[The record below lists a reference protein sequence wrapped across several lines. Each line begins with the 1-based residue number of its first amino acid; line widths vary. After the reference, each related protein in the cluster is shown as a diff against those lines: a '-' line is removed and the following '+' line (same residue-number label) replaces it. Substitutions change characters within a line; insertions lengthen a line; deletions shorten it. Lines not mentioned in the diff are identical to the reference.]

1 MANSQRAEEGK
12 TGVEIAG
19 VRKGGRLETR
29 LKASDAHRWS
39 VQSGRDVTEGIHWYG
54 DHDGHGLNGC
64 KAGVRK
70 VFKAMGAWKRCP
82 HNQIVMDGVREE

>member
-1 MANSQRAEEGK
+1 MP
-12 TGVEIAG
+12 TAG
-19 VRKGGRLETR
+19 RFSLVAMSPR
-29 LKASDAHRWS
+29 
-39 VQSGRDVTEGIHWYG
+39 GIHWYG